1 MNNEIE
7 YIGYKRINKAKARK
21 EYNNGNVV
29 FILPCKVRFNN
40 EWIQPCIVSKDFY
53 DNEDFDKIAN
63 AYKYYNCQY
72 NETGKYASYYIK
84 EAN

>member
-7 YIGYKRINKAKARK
+7 CIGYKRINKAKARK

-40 EWIQPCIVSKDFY
+40 AWIQPRIVSKDFY
-53 DNEDFDKIAN
+53 DSEDFDKIVN
-63 AYKYYNCQY
+63 AYEYYNCQY
-72 NETGKYASYYIK
+72 NETGKYASYYFK
-84 EAN
+84 EGK